1 MKRLAVIAILV
12 AVAVPAL
19 ATPRLERR
27 PICRVMVDRDTRL
40 SPGLGPS
47 TGFSAAVTD
56 DVTVTV
62 LLPAGTTGEHLL
74 TVQFITPRGH
84 LYQTMHVPI
93 SDEPRTMSIPGYAR
107 PVQARVPVQTVVER
121 FPYLSVPIV
130 FPVGGTSI
138 SANSIYGDWQVVVF
152 LNSAE
157 TPCSPPLTLE
167 IRP

>member
-12 AVAVPAL
+12 AVAVPAF
-19 ATPRLERR
+19 AAPQLERR
-27 PICRVMVDRDTRL
+27 PICRVMVDRDTRI
-40 SPGLGPS
+40 SPGLGPI

-56 DVTVTV
+56 DITLNV
-62 LLPAGTTGEHLL
+62 LLPPGTTGEHLL

-93 SDEPRTMSIPGYAR
+93 SDQPRTMSIPGYAR
-107 PVQARVPVQTVVER
+107 PVQARVPIQTMVDR
-121 FPYLSVPIV
+121 FSFLAVSIV

-138 SANSIYGDWQVVVF
+138 STNSIFGDWQVVVY
-152 LNSAE
+152 LNAE
-157 TPCSPPLTLE
+157 EKPCSPPLILE